1 MALRSENYLLRRYIE
16 KAMIDLPALPSVV
29 ALVLSATERETVNND
44 ELEKLI
50 GTDQA
55 ILTKLLKVVNSAYF
69 GLPRQ
74 ISHIGQAI
82 TILGLHQVRN
92 LVLSIGVLNAL
103 ASPSSRI
110 QVYQRKFWQHSFA
123 GAAAARTLA
132 RSKNLSPEEAES
144 AYIGGMLH
152 DVGRLFLFT
161 LFNLPY
167 QDVIRE
173 SNRKGEPVLSV
184 EQRVLGTTHAELGG
198 ALAER
203 WNFPVPLVAMVRDH
217 ESPSEAGG
225 SPCLYCVHLAD
236 RIAAQVAGSDVIGV
250 AGDVDP
256 GAAAWLQ
263 YDEVQLQALIDDAQ
277 KQVQATAETLGVF

>member
-1 MALRSENYLLRRYIE
+1 MV
-16 KAMIDLPALPSVV
+16 DLPALPNVV
-29 ALVLSATERETVNND
+29 MLVLSATERENVNNA

-50 GTDQA
+50 SADQA

-74 ISHIGQAI
+74 ISNISQAI

-110 QVYQRKFWQHSFA
+110 QEFQRKFWQHSFTSA
-123 GAAAARTLA
+123 SAARSLA
-132 RSKNLSPEEAES
+132 NQRRLKTPEVELAFV
-144 AYIGGMLH
+144 GGMLH
-152 DVGRLFLFT
+152 DIGRLFLFT

-173 SNRKGEPVLSV
+173 SNRKDEPVLEV
-184 EQRVLGTTHAELGG
+184 EHRVLGTTHAELGG

-203 WNFPVPLVAMVRDH
+203 WNFPVPLVDIIREHETPAAGK
-217 ESPSEAGG
+217 ESPV
-225 SPCLYCVHLAD
+225 LYCVHVAD
-236 RIAAQVAGSDVIGV
+236 RIADQVAGSDIVGKTSPVDPKVVEWLGMDEDQYAALVAEAKEQVEIAATMIGV
-250 AGDVDP
+250 M
-256 GAAAWLQ
+256 Q
-263 YDEVQLQALIDDAQ
+263 
-277 KQVQATAETLGVF
+277 